1 MRLHQVELLDPAE
14 AVSELHDPGEAVSE
28 LDDPGEHVSRLSEE
42 ESDDCSEWSERVG
55 TVREELGQA
64 GDTDQLSQF
73 DWRGERV
80 QVLHIVTVTH
90 TIIL

>member
-1 MRLHQVELLDPAE
+1 MRLHQV
-14 AVSELHDPGEAVSE
+14 ELHDPGEAVSE

-64 GDTDQLSQF
+64 GDTDQLSLT
-73 DWRGERV
+73 GEVSEYRCSTLL
-80 QVLHIVTVTH
+80 Q
-90 TIIL
+90 